1 MSHHNVTTTDWSLV
15 TDRLVT
21 RSRAPKSIRNGEFEK
36 SKKEMASKLKT
47 EVKKEPD
54 IEVKV
59 EEELNLKTEFKPEV
73 KKLKREFKE
82 EIKTEAEDLSFLSS
96 SDFSKDM
103 AQFAVKLSSLFDDC
117 QGLG

>member
-59 EEELNLKTEFKPEV
+59 EEELNWKAKCKP
-73 KKLKREFKE
+73 KAKRLKRKLRE
-82 EIKTEAEDLSFLSS
+82 EVETEN
-96 SDFSKDM
+96 FSKDM
-103 AQFAVKLSSLFDDC
+103 AQFTVKLGSLVDDC
-117 QGLG
+117 QGGG